1 MDTIFQNLYN
11 VINRQQQLINE
22 LASKLEQLEIGKG
35 GGGGGNATI
44 SDYESNKLYTRNT
57 LVVDTET
64 EVVYRVLSEYTSITV
79 AEDCENGKLKAVG
92 FESQFITFNH
102 NPTQAELN
110 PIPDDTLVAIY
121 ETSANQYIPDKNH

>member
-11 VINRQQQLINE
+11 VITRQQQLINA
-22 LASKLEQLEIGKG
+22 LASKLELLEIGTG
-35 GGGGGNATI
+35 GGSGNATI
-44 SDYESNKLYTRNT
+44 SDYESNKLYARNT
-57 LVVDTET
+57 LVVDPET
-64 EVVYRVLSEYTSITV
+64 EVLYRVLSEYTSITV
-79 AEDCENGKLKAVG
+79 ADDCENGKLKAVG

-121 ETSANQYIPDKNH
+121 ETSANQYIPDKNHD